1 MDANDRPTRLRL
13 ARENA
18 GFDSPRAAAKH
29 FNWNENTYKSRENG
43 LRDFGVDE
51 AQIYGRAFNV
61 SWIWLV
67 SGQGEVRRNNVVTL
81 SGLIGAGGEIDVDF
95 KQAYGE
101 NVVEIEVLVPIPI
114 DVQAYEVWGDSMLPR
129 YEAGDV
135 VLIRKIKADPWEYL
149 DRVALVTT
157 EDGRRLLKRIRK
169 GDEASTFHLESFNA
183 ALMKNV
189 RISEIGAVHLV
200 IPNDQV
206 LRLSGAKEIQRRL
219 ELPIKSAH

>member
-1 MDANDRPTRLRL
+1 MDSDDRPARLKL

-29 FNWNENTYKSRENG
+29 FHWNENTYKSRENG

-51 AQIYGRAFNV
+51 AQVYGRAFNV

-67 SGQGEVRRNNVVTL
+67 SGQGEVRRNNVVIL
-81 SGLIGAGGEIDVDF
+81 SGLIGAGGEVDQNF
-95 KQAYGE
+95 RQTYGE

-135 VLIRKIKADPWEYL
+135 VLIRKIGAEPWEFL
-149 DRVALVTT
+149 DKIALVTT
-157 EDGRRLLKRIRK
+157 SQGNRYLKRIRK
-169 GDEASTFHLESFNA
+169 GEAEGKYNLESFNA
-183 ALMKNV
+183 ELLKNV
-189 RISEIGAVHLV
+189 EITEVGAVHLV
-200 IPNDQV
+200 IPSDQV
-206 LRLSGAKEIQRRL
+206 LRLSGAKEIKRRYK
-219 ELPIKSAH
+219 LPINAQA